1 MSGKAYGTIQVRQ
14 EADVDDSDLPP
25 TTTAH
30 ATERIPLLSAV
41 SSEEKKPPP
50 SSPLSTKSSDKAVQ
64 TDPTKLT
71 KALRYLEKIWSD
83 TTFDWISPLLETGN
97 ANGQLNVEDLDDL
110 PLPDDCETS
119 QVYARFWRY
128 WNAELERARADSS
141 NSNNSTGDINDETF
155 RLLVQHT
162 TSSTYQPS
170 LTKALAR
177 AFGADF
183 LRAGL
188 LKLIHDSNLF
198 VGPQVLN
205 HLIQFLRNADAP
217 LHRGVMLTVLVV
229 VSQIVMS
236 ISLRHYFYK
245 CYTCGLQVR
254 TAVVLAVYKKSLQL
268 SLKERHTFGNGG
280 GPGEIVNLVGIDAQ
294 RMQDLMTYLHAVW
307 YSFYQIGLAMY
318 FLWGQ
323 VGASCLAG
331 VAVIVVLI
339 PVTKFVAGYLSGI
352 QKILV
357 KARDARV
364 SLNNELMNAMKVS
377 CGCCLPIIYHCN
389 NCLLKCDSNLCS
401 Y

>member
-1 MSGKAYGTIQVRQ
+1 MSGKAYGAIQVRQ
-14 EADVDDSDLPP
+14 EADADATDSSPNDNNND
-25 TTTAH
+25 TI
-30 ATERIPLLSAV
+30 TERIPLLSSLTV
-41 SSEEKKPPP
+41 TNEKNPP
-50 SSPLSTKSSDKAVQ
+50 SPSQLSTKSSVVSVAVQ
-64 TDPTKLT
+64 TDPTKFT
-71 KALRYLEKIWSD
+71 KALRYLAAIWSD

-97 ANGQLNVEDLDDL
+97 ANGQLNVEDLDEL

-119 QVYARFWRY
+119 QVYAQFWRC
-128 WNAELERARADSS
+128 WTDELDKARVDNNKS
-141 NSNNSTGDINDETF
+141 NDNSAASF
-155 RLLVQHT
+155 FVQP
-162 TSSTYQPS
+162 TSTIHNYQPS
-170 LTKALAR
+170 LIKALAR

-188 LKLIHDSNLF
+188 FKLFHDANIF

-217 LHRGVMLTVLVV
+217 IHRGVMLTVLVT

-254 TAVVLAVYKKSLQL
+254 TAVVLAVYKKSLHL

-294 RMQDLMTYLHAVW
+294 RLQDLMTYLHAVW
-307 YSFYQIGLAMY
+307 YSFFQIGLAMY

-331 VAVIVVLI
+331 VVVIVVLI
-339 PVTKFVAGYLSGI
+339 PVTKFVAGWLSGI
-352 QKILV
+352 QKILM
-357 KARDARV
+357 KARDERV

-377 CGCCLPIIYHCN
+377 
-389 NCLLKCDSNLCS
+389 LLLRALRAVCV
-401 Y
+401 

>member
-1 MSGKAYGTIQVRQ
+1 MSGKAYGAIQVRQ
-14 EADVDDSDLPP
+14 EADADDIDSSPNDNNND
-25 TTTAH
+25 TI
-30 ATERIPLLSAV
+30 TERIPLLSAITN
-41 SSEEKKPPP
+41 EKNPP
-50 SSPLSTKSSDKAVQ
+50 SPSQLSTKSSVVSVAVQ
-64 TDPTKLT
+64 TDPTKFT
-71 KALRYLEKIWSD
+71 KALRYLAAIWSD

-97 ANGQLNVEDLDDL
+97 ANGQLNVEDLDEL

-119 QVYARFWRY
+119 QVYAQFWRCLTD
-128 WNAELERARADSS
+128 ELDKARVDNNKS
-141 NSNNSTGDINDETF
+141 NDNSATSF
-155 RLLVQHT
+155 FVQPT
-162 TSSTYQPS
+162 TTIHNYKPS
-170 LTKALAR
+170 LIKALAR

-188 LKLIHDSNLF
+188 FKLIHDANIF

-217 LHRGVMLTVLVV
+217 IHRGVMLTVLVT

-254 TAVVLAVYKKSLQL
+254 TAVVLAVYKKSLHL

-307 YSFYQIGLAMY
+307 YSFFQIGLAMY

-331 VAVIVVLI
+331 VVVIVVLI
-339 PVTKFVAGYLSGI
+339 PVTKFVAGWLSGI
-352 QKILV
+352 QKILM
-357 KARDARV
+357 KARDERV

-377 CGCCLPIIYHCN
+377 
-389 NCLLKCDSNLCS
+389 LLFSCVCMK
-401 Y
+401 